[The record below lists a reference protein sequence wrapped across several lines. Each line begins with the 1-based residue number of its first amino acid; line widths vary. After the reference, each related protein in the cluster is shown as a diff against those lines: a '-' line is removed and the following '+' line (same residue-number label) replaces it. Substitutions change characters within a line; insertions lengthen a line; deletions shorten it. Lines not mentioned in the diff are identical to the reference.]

1 MHISDLKRMAR
12 EKIRSDEV
20 IGTCRYCKGTI
31 IETFGWQIEPLTRS
45 TPIGGQRHREE
56 ISLGYHCSDCGLHY
70 HHVPY
75 EYLTDERK
83 LKYQQQ
89 EVQRCKALADRLNPL
104 LGKWGV
110 ELTPVDAMG
119 WFQFVA
125 GRGDAPSEI
134 AAPAGSSELPKGDP
148 LECQHFLEEVASL
161 FISWGINWERIDQ
174 GAALRLYEMLHTIIP
189 ADKGFIKPPL
199 LSNSWIVQSI
209 ETRNY

>member
-12 EKIRSDEV
+12 EKLRPDEV
-20 IGTCRYCKGTI
+20 IGTCRYCKGAI

-89 EVQRCKALADRLNPL
+89 EVERCKALADRLNPL
-104 LGKWGV
+104 LSKWGV
-110 ELTPVDAMG
+110 ELTAIDAMR
-119 WFQFVA
+119 WFTYVL
-125 GRGDAPSEI
+125 GRGEAPSAI
-134 AAPAGSSELPKGDP
+134 AVPVEGSAMERDP

-174 GAALRLYEMLHTIIP
+174 DAAQRLYEMLHTIIP
-189 ADKGFIKPPL
+189 TDKLFIKPPL

-209 ETRNY
+209 EARNY